1 MADATP
7 QSRDDDVKFA
17 TLDFVGDNYLTR
29 SPMARRQLGQTNTQL
44 RRHIG
49 EARNDAATRIQA
61 SMKTPLIPKDVTED
75 TRQPVKALTNMRN
88 VLTDKGHNL
97 GFKLGFS
104 PAQVEYHMQGVRSK
118 IYESGLKDRLGRAV
132 KF

>member
-17 TLDFVGDNYLTR
+17 ALDFVGDNYLTR

-49 EARNDAATRIQA
+49 EARNDRATRIQS
-61 SMKTPLIPKDVTED
+61 SMKTPMIHYEYDGSAPFGRYYKNL
-75 TRQPVKALTNMRN
+75 ANM
-88 VLTDKGHNL
+88 KKEGHN
-97 GFKLGFS
+97 F
-104 PAQVEYHMQGVRSK
+104 YDTYR
-118 IYESGLKDRLGRAV
+118 SGLKNVTEGRGGEYDGTFGDRLKRPIDQGR
-132 KF
+132 